1 VAQQGFPP
9 RRSPRQPD
17 SGRIGRH
24 GAPAPEIE
32 SDRELR
38 QDWPSQPE
46 RPEVADRGTR
56 ARPDAGPR
64 PDAGARAR
72 PDGGV
77 RPDPGVRPDRQSRP
91 DRTSRPA
98 RPDQESWRH
107 DDPFTAGDDEGD
119 LPPWAGLS
127 IYPARPGGGRVRPP
141 VPDEPDEAPPGGGAP
156 GGRGRRRGRAAAAR
170 LRRSRRRVVIWC
182 GTAIALA
189 VIIAVVL
196 VIHGL
201 GKPAPKSDFVNTLQ
215 AGEFRSVPNSCRSV
229 SPALLSQYLP
239 GTARKV
245 TSAGPSSGTSQC
257 SFTVDQK
264 PVFRVLE
271 VTLQAFAPSAIPAGD
286 GSATANATDTFLVT
300 QAALAH
306 PGKKA
311 PLPPAAITPVPGL
324 GQQALSAL
332 QVSKAS
338 RAITDLVTV
347 MARERNVLVTV
358 SLQAQA
364 SGNGFGPVSAS
375 NLRAAALA
383 VSRSVLAKAAA
394 GPAVTG

>member
-1 VAQQGFPP
+1 MAQQGSPP
-9 RRSPRQPD
+9 RRPSRQPG

-38 QDWPSQPE
+38 QDWPSQSE

-56 ARPDAGPR
+56 SDRGS
-64 PDAGARAR
+64 
-72 PDGGV
+72 
-77 RPDPGVRPDRQSRP
+77 RPDRMSRP

-98 RPDQESWRH
+98 RSDRETWRH
-107 DDPFTAGDDEGD
+107 DDPFTAADDEGD

-127 IYPARPGGGRVRPP
+127 IHPTRPGGGRVRPP
-141 VPDEPDEAPPGGGAP
+141 APEADEPDEAHPGGGRT
-156 GGRGRRRGRAAAAR
+156 GGRGRGRGRAAAAR

-182 GTAIALA
+182 GTAIAAA

-201 GKPAPKSDFVNTLQ
+201 SKPVPKSDFVNTLQ
-215 AGEFRSVPNSCRSV
+215 VGEFRSVPNSCSSV

-239 GTARKV
+239 GTRRKV
-245 TSAGPSSGTSQC
+245 TSAGPGSGTSQC

-271 VTLQAFAPSAIPAGD
+271 VTLQAYQPSAIPAGD
-286 GSATANATDTFLVT
+286 GSATANATDSFLVT

-311 PLPPAAITPVPGL
+311 PLPPASMTPVPGL

-332 QVSKAS
+332 QVSKATKS
-338 RAITDLVTV
+338 ITDLVTV
-347 MARERNVLVTV
+347 LARDHNVIVTV

-364 SGNGFGPVSAS
+364 SGDGFGPVSAS

-383 VSRSVLAKAAA
+383 VSRAVLAKAAA
-394 GPAVTG
+394 EPAVTG